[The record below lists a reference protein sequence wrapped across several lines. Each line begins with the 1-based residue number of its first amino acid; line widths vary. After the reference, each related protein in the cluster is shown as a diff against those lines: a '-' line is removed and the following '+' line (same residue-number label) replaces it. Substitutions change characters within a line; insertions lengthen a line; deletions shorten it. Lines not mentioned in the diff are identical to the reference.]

1 MEIINQYINILIVVI
16 CVVVGYVWKKTTPF
30 ANGYIPLVV
39 TVLGVVLACLNA
51 ATIHQPIDLSVI
63 AVGMVSGLASTG
75 LHQLVTRLLDELSS
89 NYGKE

>member
-1 MEIINQYINILIVVI
+1 MELINEYINIVIVII

-39 TVLGVVLACLNA
+39 TVLGTALAIVNA
-51 ATIHQPIDLSVI
+51 TSTGQPIDLSVI

-75 LHQLVTRLLDELSS
+75 LHQLVTRLLDELS